1 MKWLDSLEKWLD
13 PLEKRLDSVAVGEA
27 DLSRRG
33 ILTSLALN
41 LVALIPLF
49 AVGYALRLTLGPTGV
64 AVASL
69 VGFAVAYGTAVILV
83 YRYIERRRRAPS
95 EP

>member
-1 MKWLDSLEKWLD
+1 MKWIDS
-13 PLEKRLDSVAVGEA
+13 LEKRLDSVAVGEA

-64 AVASL
+64 AVATL

-83 YRYIERRRRAPS
+83 YRYIERRRRAS
-95 EP
+95 AEP

>member
-1 MKWLDSLEKWLD
+1 MKWIDS
-13 PLEKRLDSVAVGEA
+13 LEKRLDSVAVGEA
-27 DLSRRG
+27 DLSRRR

-41 LVALIPLF
+41 LATLIPLF

-64 AVASL
+64 AVATL
-69 VGFAVAYGTAVILV
+69 VGFAVAYGTVVILV
-83 YRYIERRRRAPS
+83 YRHIERRRAAPS